1 MARGKVTPQT
11 AEIPVYSFAIVK
23 FHHVGVAQFD
33 VAPLKWIQKTGNKT
47 KIYWPGEDD
56 AATPKALVNLI
67 MKEAVIDKETWM
79 LYNITVVAKFDT
91 YAGAQ
96 KKLDS
101 AIAGEVVVST
111 DLDNRGRGGRNKA
124 KKRNA
129 YAASALPPTS
139 SKKRVRAATSCSD
152 EEEDSESS
160 SHMGSV
166 ELAPS
171 SSSENDIRRN
181 KAKER
186 NAYAASALTPTSNKK
201 RVRASCSDGEEDSE
215 RSSHM
220 CSVELAPSSSSYNDI
235 PQDKSKVTGKKQVPP
250 TSSNGKAVTAKQP
263 QLQLPTIP
271 SGLGK
276 KQANSEISLSTS
288 KTKSAPPPRGS
299 VDNTEGGAKTVG
311 TEVVPLIYAKKST
324 LPDYGPLAMDGI
336 GNDGISSANK
346 SSTSMEFGIYR
357 QRSTTVRTTEASQI
371 STFVSDSKKIDFLIE
386 QNKRILRGQEQIK
399 AQNLDIKNT
408 LAVVMDS
415 TIPREPDLDGI
426 KEEFHIPVTD
436 LKFFD
441 TLNAVLKQD
450 KIKKSKMRTY
460 LIGVGGSQ
468 SRVVGNML
476 SKLMKFSVGAQFC
489 LKGQNA
495 NKRRFDKTE
504 IMDLVTEC
512 VRSTPGVRLTE
523 TDVKTKIGRWLKSAP
538 TKLGKDDTEDESAE
552 SGENDY

>member
-11 AEIPVYSFAIVK
+11 AQILVYSFAIVK
-23 FHHVGVAQFD
+23 FHHVGVAQLD
-33 VAPLKWIQKTGNKT
+33 VAPLKWVQKTGNKT

-56 AATPKALVNLI
+56 AITPKALVNLI

-101 AIAGEVVVST
+101 AIAGEVVLST

-152 EEEDSESS
+152 GEEDSESS

-235 PQDKSKVTGKKQVPP
+235 PQDKSQVTGKKQVPP

-263 QLQLPTIP
+263 QLQRPTIP

-276 KQANSEISLSTS
+276 KPANSEISLSTS

-324 LPDYGPLAMDGI
+324 LPDYGSPLAMDGI

-408 LAVVMDS
+408 LAV
-415 TIPREPDLDGI
+415 
-426 KEEFHIPVTD
+426 TD
-436 LKFFD
+436 FKFFD

-450 KIKKSKMRTY
+450 KIKRSKMRTY
-460 LIGVGGSQ
+460 LIGVGSSQ

-504 IMDLVTEC
+504 IMDLNFRILQDIFKKLT
-512 VRSTPGVRLTE
+512 SRLH
-523 TDVKTKIGRWLKSAP
+523 
-538 TKLGKDDTEDESAE
+538 
-552 SGENDY
+552 